1 MSSQQVFESTFASVV
16 EIPSYMQPWPILYGN
31 HPLARLHA
39 KFWGKNMADE
49 EQQWLNADQE
59 GKERIHAVVNEKMV
73 VDETAVVDE
82 TMEEATTVDPDD
94 DIIPGCYM
102 LDIGIEGL
110 IPKLWIR
117 AEYIRVFNSLNA
129 YYDELSFIDKAPC
142 AVVTGQ
148 PGIGELVTSLDCFKN
163 DTFAS
168 KARVYGSIT
177 LCADALPKGDRSF
190 GTSNS
195 AATCLWRRAST
206 RCLTIFRELNS
217 NHSLGPW
224 SIAMRLRRAFQPI

>member
-1 MSSQQVFESTFASVV
+1 
-16 EIPSYMQPWPILYGN
+16 
-31 HPLARLHA
+31 
-39 KFWGKNMADE
+39 MADE

-82 TMEEATTVDPDD
+82 TMEEATTMDPDD

-129 YYDELSFIDKAPC
+129 YYDEPSFIDKAPC

-148 PGIGELVTSLDCFKN
+148 PGIGELVTS
-163 DTFAS
+163 
-168 KARVYGSIT
+168 
-177 LCADALPKGDRSF
+177 
-190 GTSNS
+190 
-195 AATCLWRRAST
+195 
-206 RCLTIFRELNS
+206 
-217 NHSLGPW
+217 
-224 SIAMRLRRAFQPI
+224 